1 MIVDVLSGLIRAN
14 LAGAAAILVVMLIR
28 RPVRQAFGARAAY
41 ALWIAPAL
49 VALASLAPQPVAAA
63 LTEILVLQAGAAAAR
78 SVQAGLTGAPDLSIG
93 LLVVWLAGA
102 AAATGLLFARQSRF
116 LAAMGRLTPVGS
128 GQFRAQRAD
137 IGPAVVGALRP
148 RIVMPADFEA
158 RFAPDE
164 RAVILAH
171 EAHHLATG
179 DARINALAAALQC
192 VAWFNPL
199 VHLAVHLMRVDQE
212 LACDA
217 AVLGRFPEA
226 RRLYAEVLLKAQ
238 LAIQPLPLG
247 CHWPAGSEHPLK
259 ERIAMLKSPL
269 PAPARHAAGLALV
282 AALSLGG
289 ACAAWAAQAP
299 ELGMITHP
307 VWIKKP
313 NGEDLQRVWPAAS
326 RDQGGRATMT
336 CRVDGE
342 GRLETCAVVSEA
354 PLNAGFG
361 QAVLELSRNFQ
372 MEARTG
378 DGEPVRGR
386 EVRIPIRFSP
396 PST

>member
-1 MIVDVLSGLIRAN
+1 MIVDILTGLIRAN
-14 LAGAAAILVVMLIR
+14 LAAAAAILVVTMIR
-28 RPVRQAFGARAAY
+28 RPVRRAFGARAAY
-41 ALWIAPAL
+41 ALWIAPVLIAF
-49 VALASLAPQPVAAA
+49 AGLAPQPAASTLA
-63 LTEILVLQAGAAAAR
+63 ETVVLQAGAAAAR
-78 SVQAGLTGAPDLSIG
+78 SVQAGLTGAPDISAG
-93 LLVVWLAGA
+93 LLAVWLAGA
-102 AAATGLLFARQSRF
+102 AAAGGLLFARQSRF
-116 LAAMGRLTPVGS
+116 LAAMGHLTPVGS

-137 IGPAVVGALRP
+137 VGPAVVGALRP
-148 RIVMPADFEA
+148 RIVTPADFEA

-192 VAWFNPL
+192 LAWFNPL
-199 VHLAVHLMRVDQE
+199 AHLAVHLMRIDQE

-217 AVLGRFPEA
+217 AVLARFPDA

-238 LAIQPLPLG
+238 LVTQPLPLG

-269 PAPARHAAGLALV
+269 PAPARRAAGLALV
-282 AALSLGG
+282 AAVSLGG

-299 ELGMITHP
+299 ALGVITHP

-313 NGEDLQRVWPAAS
+313 DGQDLQRVWPAAS
-326 RDQGGRATMT
+326 KDQGGRATMT

-342 GRLETCAVVSEA
+342 GLLQKCAVISEA
-354 PLNAGFG
+354 PAAAGFG
-361 QAVLELSRNFQ
+361 PAVLQLAASFQ

-386 EVRIPIRFSP
+386 EVRIPVRFSP
-396 PST
+396 PSN